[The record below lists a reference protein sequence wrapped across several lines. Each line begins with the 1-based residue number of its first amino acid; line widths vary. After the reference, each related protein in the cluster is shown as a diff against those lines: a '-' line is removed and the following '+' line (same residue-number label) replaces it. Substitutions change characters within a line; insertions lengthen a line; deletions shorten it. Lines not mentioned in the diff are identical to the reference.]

1 MSTSRNWLIYLFVV
15 TALGWIAS
23 GYLFLRTYAL
33 GAGRLSRAV
42 SEVTAPFCT
51 SCEEILTSESAW
63 QFGIPLAGWGLV
75 YFVVLGFLV
84 AFGSRGA
91 TRVALFVAAVGT
103 GMSVVLTA
111 AMLAGDSPVC
121 SLCLLVHAI
130 NVSLFCLMAVV
141 VSRQSAPDIE
151 QPRFLWSNKPRWAAV
166 AIAMVAGGSLQAA
179 LFRPAN
185 DITRRMVAAFNA
197 SPKIEIPIGA
207 DEPMLGQVDA
217 PVRIVVFS
225 SFQCPACATFAQTT
239 HRLSE
244 QFGNKLGIVFKDFP
258 LGKDCNP
265 KLIREMQPRACAA
278 AYAAEAAHRQNGFW
292 RYHDG
297 IFSSSLRESDDDLMQ
312 IARLSGVDIQRWDAD
327 RRSPDVQMKVK
338 ADAALGGVLGVDG
351 TPSVFLNGRRVRNIS
366 YGALRILI
374 AREIK
379 ANFPQQS
386 PARINR

>member
-1 MSTSRNWLIYLFVV
+1 M
-15 TALGWIAS
+15 
-23 GYLFLRTYAL
+23 
-33 GAGRLSRAV
+33 
-42 SEVTAPFCT
+42 
-51 SCEEILTSESAW
+51 
-63 QFGIPLAGWGLV
+63 
-75 YFVVLGFLV
+75 
-84 AFGSRGA
+84 
-91 TRVALFVAAVGT
+91 AAAGT

-111 AMLAGDSPVC
+111 AMLVGGLPVC

-130 NVSLFCLMAVV
+130 NVSLFCLMVVV

-151 QPRFLWSNKPRWAAV
+151 QSRFLWSNKTRRAAV
-166 AIAMVAGGSLQAA
+166 VIAMLAGGSLQAA

-185 DITRRMVAAFNA
+185 DISRMVAEFNA
-197 SPKIEIPIGA
+197 SPKIEILIGTG
-207 DEPMLGQVDA
+207 EPMLGPVDA

-312 IARLSGVDIQRWDAD
+312 IARLSGVDFQRWDAD

-366 YGALRILI
+366 YGALRILV

-379 ANFPQQS
+379 ANFPKQS
-386 PARINR
+386 FSRLNR